1 MTSSRTTSVVTTL
14 LEGVGI
20 ALDSL
25 RANKT
30 RAALTIVGVA
40 IGVMVVTGMSAAVKG
55 INTSFESAISSL
67 GPKTFFVFRYFSGG
81 IQINGGDRNAPWRH
95 YPPITQDDARVIERL
110 PSIKA
115 VILSE
120 NRQTSVQAGS
130 ESEDQVQIQGS
141 GASWPRV
148 SGGDLTAGRSYTDL
162 EDAAGDKV
170 VVLNTKLAVR
180 FFPQAD
186 PVDRTVKIYGQ
197 EYRVIGVYEP
207 PPNLFGGGNDYSVIM
222 PWVTFH
228 RYMNVNWGWASL
240 AVMPTDEATVQDAM
254 DDVTAA
260 LRRSRGLRPGEENTF
275 SLVTQDK
282 FLDIWGKLTGVF
294 FIVMIAL
301 SGVGLMVG
309 GVGVVA
315 VMMISVTERTREIGV
330 RKALGATRGEILWQF
345 LVEAATLTMIGGAI
359 GMVMGGGLSY
369 AVSHLTPIP
378 ARVPPLAV
386 VVALGVSV
394 ITGVVFGIV
403 PAQRAARMDPVEAL
417 RYE

>member
-330 RKALGATRGEILWQF
+330 RKARGATRGEILWQF

>member
-95 YPPITQDDARVIERL
+95 YPPITQADARVIARL

-162 EDAAGDKV
+162 EDAAGD
-170 VVLNTKLAVR
+170 
-180 FFPQAD
+180 
-186 PVDRTVKIYGQ
+186 
-197 EYRVIGVYEP
+197 
-207 PPNLFGGGNDYSVIM
+207 
-222 PWVTFH
+222 
-228 RYMNVNWGWASL
+228 
-240 AVMPTDEATVQDAM
+240 
-254 DDVTAA
+254 
-260 LRRSRGLRPGEENTF
+260 
-275 SLVTQDK
+275 
-282 FLDIWGKLTGVF
+282 
-294 FIVMIAL
+294 
-301 SGVGLMVG
+301 
-309 GVGVVA
+309 
-315 VMMISVTERTREIGV
+315 
-330 RKALGATRGEILWQF
+330 
-345 LVEAATLTMIGGAI
+345 
-359 GMVMGGGLSY
+359 
-369 AVSHLTPIP
+369 
-378 ARVPPLAV
+378 
-386 VVALGVSV
+386 
-394 ITGVVFGIV
+394 
-403 PAQRAARMDPVEAL
+403 
-417 RYE
+417 